1 MITATLYRDGRR
13 TDDPVDLDRCAPLA
27 AEPGAFLWLDLVD
40 PAEGDLERIA
50 SQFGIHP
57 LTVEDMAKGRQRTKI
72 ELFQDYAFIVLRPVH
87 VSEEGEISDTEMH
100 ALAGEGY
107 LVTLR
112 FDPSIPYDEAVRRW
126 ERQPELQSAGFA
138 VYVLIDEVVDGYLTA
153 IERLEDLVD
162 DAEDLVFGEQDG
174 QGEAEG
180 TQERLFHLKRAVVR
194 LRRYAMPLR
203 QGIDLVQEQPSLAN
217 PALAPY
223 FRDVMDHSLR
233 VLELADNIRDV
244 LTSLLE
250 VRVAQAANR
259 LNEVMKK
266 LTGWAGIVLVPTL
279 IAGIYGMNFRQMP
292 ELGWGLGYPFALL
305 LMAGS
310 ALALYL
316 VFKKRDWL

>member
-13 TDDPVDLDRCAPLA
+13 TDEPVDLNACARVA
-27 AEPGAFLWLDLVD
+27 AEPGTFLWLDVTE
-40 PAEGDLERIA
+40 PVEGDLERLA
-50 SQFGIHP
+50 AQFRIHP

-87 VSEEGEISDTEMH
+87 VRESGEITDTEMH

-107 LVTLR
+107 LMTLR
-112 FDPSIPYDEAVRRW
+112 FDPSFPYDDAVRRW

-162 DAEDLVFGEQDG
+162 EAEDLVFGEHDG
-174 QGEAEG
+174 EGEAPG
-180 TQERLFHLKRAVVR
+180 TQQRLFHLKRAVVR
-194 LRRYAMPLR
+194 LRRFAMPLR
-203 QGIDLVQEQPSLAN
+203 QGIDLIQEQPSLAN

-266 LTGWAGIVLVPTL
+266 LTGWAGIILVPTL
-279 IAGIYGMNFRQMP
+279 IAGIYGMNFREMP
-292 ELGWGLGYPFALL
+292 ELGWGLGYPFALV

>member
-13 TDDPVDLDRCAPLA
+13 TDETVDLARAASLA
-27 AEPGAFLWLDLVD
+27 AEAGAFLWLDVTE
-40 PAEGDLERIA
+40 PGPGDLPMLAE
-50 SQFGIHP
+50 QFGFHP
-57 LTVEDMAKGRQRTKI
+57 LTVEDMIKGRQRTKI
-72 ELFQDYAFIVLRPVH
+72 ELFQNYAFIVLRPVR
-87 VSEEGEISDTEMH
+87 VSATGEATDSELH

-112 FDPSIPYDEAVRRW
+112 SDPSIPYDEVVRRW
-126 ERQPELQSAGFA
+126 ERQPDLHSAGFA

-162 DAEDLVFGEQDG
+162 EAEDLVFAEHDG
-174 QGEAEG
+174 QADDPKI
-180 TQERLFHLKRAVVR
+180 QERLFHLKREVVR
-194 LRRYAMPLR
+194 LRRFAMPLR
-203 QGIDLVQEQPSLAN
+203 QGVDLIQEQPSLAS

-223 FRDVMDHSLR
+223 FRDVMDHALR
-233 VLELADNIRDV
+233 VAELADNVRDV

-250 VRVAQAANR
+250 VRIAQAANR

-279 IAGIYGMNFRQMP
+279 IAGIYGMNFQQMP

-310 ALALYL
+310 SLSLYL
-316 VFKKRDWL
+316 IFKRRGWL

>member
-13 TDDPVDLDRCAPLA
+13 TDETVDLSRVASLA
-27 AEPGAFLWLDLVD
+27 AEPDTFLWLDVTP
-40 PAEGDLERIA
+40 PAEADLPMLAER
-50 SQFGIHP
+50 FGIHP
-57 LTVEDMAKGRQRTKI
+57 LTIEDMAKGRQRTKI
-72 ELFQDYAFIVLRPVH
+72 ELFHDYAFMALRPLRVDETGV
-87 VSEEGEISDTEMH
+87 VSDSEVH
-100 ALAGEGY
+100 ALAGAGY

-112 FDPSIPYDEAVRRW
+112 FDRSLPIDEVVRRW
-126 ERQPELQSAGFA
+126 ERQPELHSAGFA

-162 DAEDLVFGEQDG
+162 EAEDLVFAEDDG
-174 QGEAEG
+174 QGDGQAI
-180 TQERLFHLKRAVVR
+180 QERLFHLRRAVVR
-194 LRRYAMPLR
+194 VRRFAMPLR
-203 QGIDLVQEQPSLAN
+203 QGVDLVQEQPSLAS
-217 PALAPY
+217 PALTPY
-223 FRDVMDHSLR
+223 FRDVMDHALR

-266 LTGWAGIVLVPTL
+266 LTAWAGIVLVPTL
-279 IAGIYGMNFRQMP
+279 IAGIYGMNFQQMP

-305 LMAGS
+305 LMGGS

-316 VFKKRDWL
+316 VFKRRDWL

>member
-1 MITATLYRDGRR
+1 MITAILYRDGRR
-13 TDDPVDLDRCAPLA
+13 TDERVDLARAARVA
-27 AEPGAFLWLDLVD
+27 AEPDVFLWLDMTAPTEDELSMLAD
-40 PAEGDLERIA
+40 
-50 SQFGIHP
+50 QFGVHP
-57 LTVEDMAKGRQRTKI
+57 LTVEDMGKGRQRTKI
-72 ELFQDYAFIVLRPVH
+72 ELFKDYAFIVLHPVQ
-87 VSEEGEISDTEMH
+87 VSEEGQASDGEVH

-112 FDPSIPYDEAVRRW
+112 FDPSLSFDEMMRRW

-153 IERLEDLVD
+153 VERLEDLVD
-162 DAEDLVFGEQDG
+162 EAEDLVFAEQDG
-174 QGEAEG
+174 QGDDAG
-180 TQERLFHLKRAVVR
+180 IQERLFRLKREVVR
-194 LRRYAMPLR
+194 LRRFSMPLR
-203 QGIDLVQEQPSLAN
+203 QGIDLIQEQPALAS

-223 FRDVMDHSLR
+223 FRDVMDHALR
-233 VLELADNIRDV
+233 VAELADNVRDV

-279 IAGIYGMNFRQMP
+279 IAGIYGMNFHQMP
-292 ELGWGLGYPFALL
+292 ELGWGLGYPFALA

-310 ALALYL
+310 SLALYL

>member
-13 TDDPVDLDRCAPLA
+13 TDEPVDLDSCARLA
-27 AEPGAFLWLDLVD
+27 AEPGTFLWLDVTA
-40 PAEGDLERIA
+40 PAEGDLERLA
-50 SQFGIHP
+50 SQFAVHP
-57 LTVEDMAKGRQRTKI
+57 LTVEDMVKGRQRTKI
-72 ELFQDYAFIVLRPVH
+72 ELFQDYTFIVLRPVR
-87 VSEEGEISDTEMH
+87 VSEDGEISDTELH

-112 FDPSIPYDEAVRRW
+112 FDASIRYDEVVRRW

-162 DAEDLVFGEQDG
+162 EAEDLVFGEHDG
-174 QGEAEG
+174 EGEAPG

-194 LRRYAMPLR
+194 LRRFAMPLR
-203 QGIDLVQEQPSLAN
+203 QGVDLVQEQPSLAS
-217 PALAPY
+217 PALTPY

-266 LTGWAGIVLVPTL
+266 LTGWAAIVLVPTL
-279 IAGIYGMNFRQMP
+279 IAGIYGMNFKEMP

-310 ALALYL
+310 SLALYL

>member
-13 TDDPVDLDRCAPLA
+13 TDEPVDLDSCARLA
-27 AEPGAFLWLDLVD
+27 ADPGAFLWLDVTA
-40 PAEGDLERIA
+40 PVEGDLERLA
-50 SQFGIHP
+50 SQFRIHP

-72 ELFQDYAFIVLRPVH
+72 ELFQDYAFIVLRPAR
-87 VSEEGEISDTEMH
+87 VSESGEISDTEMH

-112 FDPSIPYDEAVRRW
+112 FDPSIPYDEVVRRW

-162 DAEDLVFGEQDG
+162 EAEDLVFGEHDG
-174 QGEAEG
+174 EGEAPG

-194 LRRYAMPLR
+194 LRRFAMPLR
-203 QGIDLVQEQPSLAN
+203 QGVDLVQEQPSLAN
-217 PALAPY
+217 PALVPY

-279 IAGIYGMNFRQMP
+279 IAGIYGMNFKGMP
-292 ELGWGLGYPFALL
+292 ELGWGLGYPFALV

>member
-13 TDDPVDLDRCAPLA
+13 TDEPVDLDSCARLA
-27 AEPGAFLWLDLVD
+27 AEPGAFLWLDVTA
-40 PAEGDLERIA
+40 PAAGDLERLA

-72 ELFQDYAFIVLRPVH
+72 ELFQDYAFIVLRPVD
-87 VSEEGEISDTEMH
+87 VSEGGEISDTEMH

-112 FDPSIPYDEAVRRW
+112 FDPSIPYDEVVRRW

-162 DAEDLVFGEQDG
+162 EAEDLVFGEHDG
-174 QGEAEG
+174 EGEAPG

-194 LRRYAMPLR
+194 LRRFAMPLR
-203 QGIDLVQEQPSLAN
+203 QGVDLVQEQPSLAN
-217 PALAPY
+217 PALTPY

-279 IAGIYGMNFRQMP
+279 IAGIYGMNFREMP
-292 ELGWGLGYPFALL
+292 ELGWGLGYPFALV

-310 ALALYL
+310 SLTLYL

>member
-1 MITATLYRDGRR
+1 
-13 TDDPVDLDRCAPLA
+13 
-27 AEPGAFLWLDLVD
+27 
-40 PAEGDLERIA
+40 
-50 SQFGIHP
+50 
-57 LTVEDMAKGRQRTKI
+57 
-72 ELFQDYAFIVLRPVH
+72 
-87 VSEEGEISDTEMH
+87 VSEGGEISDTEMH

-112 FDPSIPYDEAVRRW
+112 FDPSIPYDEVVRRW

-162 DAEDLVFGEQDG
+162 EAEDLVFGEHDG
-174 QGEAEG
+174 EGEAPG

-194 LRRYAMPLR
+194 LRRFAMPLR
-203 QGIDLVQEQPSLAN
+203 QGVDLVQEQPSLAN
-217 PALAPY
+217 PALTPY

-279 IAGIYGMNFRQMP
+279 IAGIYGMNFREMP
-292 ELGWGLGYPFALL
+292 ELGWGLGYPFALV

>member
-1 MITATLYRDGRR
+1 MITPILYRDGRR
-13 TDDPVDLDRCAPLA
+13 TDETVDLSEAARLA
-27 AEPGAFLWLDLVD
+27 AEPGIFLWLDVTE
-40 PAEGDLERIA
+40 PAEGDLEQLA
-50 SQFGIHP
+50 SQFGFHP

-72 ELFQDYAFIVLRPVH
+72 ELFHDYTFIVLRPVR
-87 VSEEGEISDTEMH
+87 VSRDGEITDSELH

-112 FDPSIPYDEAVRRW
+112 FDPSLRADEVVRRW

-162 DAEDLVFGEQDG
+162 DAEDLVFGEHDG
-174 QGEAEG
+174 EGEAPG

-194 LRRYAMPLR
+194 LRRFAMPLR
-203 QGIDLVQEQPSLAN
+203 QGVDLIQEQPSLAS

-259 LNEVMKK
+259 LNEVMKR

-279 IAGIYGMNFRQMP
+279 IAGIYGMNFKEMP
-292 ELGWGLGYPFALL
+292 ELGWGLGYPFALV

-316 VFKKRDWL
+316 AFKKRDWL

>member
-1 MITATLYRDGRR
+1 MITATLYRDGRKA
-13 TDDPVDLDRCAPLA
+13 DEPVDLDRCARLA
-27 AEPGAFLWLDLVD
+27 AEPDTFLWLDVAA
-40 PAEGDLERIA
+40 PAEGELERLA
-50 SQFGIHP
+50 SQFGVHP
-57 LTVEDMAKGRQRTKI
+57 LTVEDMVKGRQRTKI
-72 ELFQDYAFIVLRPVH
+72 ELFKDYAFIVLRPVS
-87 VSEEGEISDTEMH
+87 VNEDGGISDTEMH

-112 FDPSIPYDEAVRRW
+112 FDPSFPYDDVVRRW
-126 ERQPELQSAGFA
+126 ERQPELQSSGFA

-162 DAEDLVFGEQDG
+162 DAEDLVFGEHDG
-174 QGEAEG
+174 EGEAPG
-180 TQERLFHLKRAVVR
+180 TQERLFHLKRTVVR
-194 LRRYAMPLR
+194 LRRFAMPLR
-203 QGIDLVQEQPSLAN
+203 QGIDLVQEQPSLAS
-217 PALAPY
+217 PVLAPY

-266 LTGWAGIVLVPTL
+266 LTAWAGIILVPTL
-279 IAGIYGMNFRQMP
+279 IAGVYGMNFQEMP
-292 ELGWGLGYPFALL
+292 ELGWGLGYPFALA
-305 LMAGS
+305 LMVGS

-316 VFKKRDWL
+316 AFKRRDWL